1 MKNLLKPKELP
12 KFVYMLCD
20 ETDIKQGFVLIEN
33 ANPVKDGECSEEKDC
48 FKLFDSV
55 KSTVKKE
62 TESNSFIAKTFHY
75 VIGIPTNK
83 YGKHIFSNDNGKLYF
98 IPQEDNTKIVIKD
111 CRVTDV
117 GDLSNKV
124 GSKENLSYNEF
135 WY

>member
-1 MKNLLKPKELP
+1 MKNLSKPKELP

-20 ETDIKQGFVLIEN
+20 ETDIKQGFMLIEN
-33 ANPVKDGECSEEKDC
+33 ANLVKDGECSGEKDC
-48 FKLFDSV
+48 FDLFNSV
-55 KSTVKKE
+55 KSTVKKVE
-62 TESNSFIAKTFHY
+62 DYSFIAKTSHY
-75 VIGIPTNK
+75 VIGIPTSK
-83 YGKHIFSNDNGKLYF
+83 YGKHIFINDKNKLYF